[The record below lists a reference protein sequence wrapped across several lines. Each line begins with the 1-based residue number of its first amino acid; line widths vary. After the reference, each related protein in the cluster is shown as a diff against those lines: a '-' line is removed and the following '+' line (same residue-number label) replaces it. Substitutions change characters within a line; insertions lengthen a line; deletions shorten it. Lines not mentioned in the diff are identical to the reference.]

1 MSDDESSSV
10 EGLLLCAKVGDIATF
25 KKLLREGDDVLQKDK
40 VNILVYGLVCV
51 FVLIGLNFHTLS
63 CH

>member
-40 VNILVYGLVCV
+40 VNI
-51 FVLIGLNFHTLS
+51 
-63 CH
+63 